1 MSPTDILLALGIVS
15 IWGLNFV
22 VIKIGLQDLSPIA
35 LTVLRFAFAALPMA
49 FFIKR
54 PAIPWLSLIH
64 I

>member
-49 FFIKR
+49 FFI
-54 PAIPWLSLIH
+54 LSLIH